1 MKNIILFL
9 SLLNCFVS
17 YCQISKINAS
27 VVKVKLVEVDDFIGE
42 DALGFSYY
50 IKDSNFIKLKNTE
63 NWQYTNI
70 ALGKIKKVDIQN
82 PLKIV
87 IFYEN
92 FNCVV
97 ILDNQLNEIKNINFS
112 LENQEI
118 AAYAIGISSQGN
130 LWVFNSINMQ
140 LGLYNYESEVYK
152 KIGLPFDKKIKNY
165 SSNFNTFYWIDE
177 NNNFYSCDIFGKVN
191 LLANIPTYTSI
202 YIDNENTIVY
212 EKENILYLMDIS
224 KNKTYEIDISE
235 KTFKNFQYKDQN
247 LSIFTPKGITNYK
260 INLP

>member
-1 MKNIILFL
+1 MKKIILFL
-9 SLLNCFVS
+9 SLIHFCVS

-27 VVKVKLVEVDDFIGE
+27 VVKVKFVEVDDFIGE

-50 IKDSNFIKLKNTE
+50 IKDSNFIKLKNSE

-70 ALGKIKKVDIQN
+70 ALGKIKRVDIQN

-118 AAYAIGISSQGN
+118 SASAIGISSQGN
-130 LWVFNSINMQ
+130 LWVFNSITMQ

-152 KIGLPFDKKIKNY
+152 KIGLPFDKKIKSY

-191 LLANIPTYTSI
+191 LLAQIPTYDSI
-202 YIDNENTIVY
+202 YIADENTIVFG
-212 EKENILYLMDIS
+212 NQNVLYLMEVS
-224 KNKTYEIDISE
+224 KNKIYEIEISE

-260 INLP
+260 INIP